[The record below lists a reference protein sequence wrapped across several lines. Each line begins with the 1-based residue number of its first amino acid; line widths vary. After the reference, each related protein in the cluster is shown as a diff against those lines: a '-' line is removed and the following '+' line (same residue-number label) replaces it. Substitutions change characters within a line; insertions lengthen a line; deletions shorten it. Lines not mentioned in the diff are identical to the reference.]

1 MICVVPNMPPAAQTM
16 PAAPMTINRR
26 PKVFCAVNDSF
37 RIAAASIA
45 TMSGITPGNKA
56 PAWAAGANSRPA
68 LTNRTM
74 GAPHP
79 ATMAATPSQPK
90 RSSASPF
97 FKAYGSNSKPATAK
111 RIAATSQGVRV
122 VRTPRRDTTIKPAQ
136 MHTAARP

>member
-1 MICVVPNMPPAAQTM
+1 MICVVRNMLPVARTM
-16 PAAPMTINRR
+16 PMAPIAIKTSPI
-26 PKVFCAVNDSF
+26 VFCAVNDSF

-45 TMSGITPGNKA
+45 TISGITPGNKP

-68 LTNRTM
+68 LTSSTI

-79 ATMAATPSQPK
+79 VTMAATPSQPR

-97 FKAYGSNSKPATAK
+97 FMAYGSNRKPATAK
-111 RIAATSQGVRV
+111 RMAATSQGVRL